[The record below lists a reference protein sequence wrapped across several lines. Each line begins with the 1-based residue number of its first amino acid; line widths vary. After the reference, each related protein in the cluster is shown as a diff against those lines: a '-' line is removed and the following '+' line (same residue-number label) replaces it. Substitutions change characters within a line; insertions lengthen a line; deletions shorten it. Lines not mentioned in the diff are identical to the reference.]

1 MMSFNVIRTERLS
14 MKYLAAL
21 FNSRLMH
28 FWFRLRGKMQGDFFQ
43 MDTAP
48 ILSAPVHVPSAS
60 AVAEVERLSDAL
72 AGHYC
77 PEWDERMNELI
88 ERIYGISAE
97 ERGGH
102 CSGSFSGSGREG
114 NRPE

>member
-48 ILSAPVHVPSAS
+48 ILRAPVHVPSAS
-60 AVAEVERLSDAL
+60 AVAEVERLSNAL

-97 ERGGH
+97 EREVIVQAVSPAPGGK
-102 CSGSFSGSGREG
+102 G